1 MLGGYPRLVTE
12 ARMTFSMVRCRSV
25 SDESMER
32 KRPSARADEVSLLS
46 LMALNV
52 AARKPRIKHVFDR
65 RVAGLRP
72 AQELGDN
79 KRVTRVDSG
88 YLCSMAVTIINKLCR
103 WCALRSCSSNPL
115 RSNVRPSN
123 TRAI

>member
-1 MLGGYPRLVTE
+1 MLGGYPRPVTE

-25 SDESMER
+25 SDGSMER

-65 RVAGLRP
+65 RVAGPRP
-72 AQELGDN
+72 AQELGNN
-79 KRVTRVDSG
+79 KRVTRVDTG
-88 YLCSMAVTIINKLCR
+88 YLCSMAVTTTDELCR
-103 WCALRSCSSNPL
+103 WCGLASCSSDTL

>member
-1 MLGGYPRLVTE
+1 MLGGYPRSVTE

-52 AARKPRIKHVFDR
+52 AARKPRNKHVFGR
-65 RVAGLRP
+65 GGGGPGP
-72 AQELGDN
+72 AQGLGKN
-79 KRVTRVDSG
+79 KRGTRVDTG
-88 YLCSMAVTIINKLCR
+88 YLCSMAVTTTDELC
-103 WCALRSCSSNPL
+103 
-115 RSNVRPSN
+115 
-123 TRAI
+123 